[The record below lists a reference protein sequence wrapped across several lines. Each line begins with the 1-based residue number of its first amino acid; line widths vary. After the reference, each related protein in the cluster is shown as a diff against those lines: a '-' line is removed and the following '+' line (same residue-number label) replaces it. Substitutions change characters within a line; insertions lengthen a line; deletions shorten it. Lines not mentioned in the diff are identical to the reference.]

1 MLCFILCLSV
11 CVCIRNGDLKLS
23 CDRNCDYYKG
33 IGNGVGMG
41 TVTMVKVKADDLY
54 RGSTQFDFVHW
65 TLCRCQQ
72 YGACSMKALAR
83 YQIILLGEQRHI
95 RCEELAEGCC
105 PNNAAV
111 GGEPT
116 TS

>member
-41 TVTMVKVKADDLY
+41 TVTTVKVKADDLY
-54 RGSTQFDFVHW
+54 RGSMQFENHHRTAV
-65 TLCRCQQ
+65 Q
-72 YGACSMKALAR
+72 YPLYIGHYAAANNTAL
-83 YQIILLGEQRHI
+83 
-95 RCEELAEGCC
+95 LA
-105 PNNAAV
+105 
-111 GGEPT
+111 
-116 TS
+116 